1 MSLPSRIYVIQMSKK
16 FAVRF
21 IGPDRKGLMAS
32 LTQLMFGCGC
42 NILSSAQYVS
52 DDGMFF
58 QRLSIDFSGLFSGA
72 DNRDALESSIENLAR
87 QFEMDSWDIAYN
99 ADPHRVGILVSKIDH
114 CLWDLLVRHANGE
127 LKCEIPFIISNHTDL
142 KYIADQFGIPFFHL
156 PMEPEKFGGDKV
168 KAKAA
173 QEAKIEAL
181 IEKHGAD
188 TLVMARYM
196 QVLSDAFCDRHASHT
211 INIHH
216 SFLPA
221 FEGAKPYHRAKER
234 GVKLIGATAHYATA
248 KLDMGPIIVQDVAP
262 VSHRDTVK
270 DMVRKG
276 KDVERVALARALRYH
291 LESRVLVHDGRTVV
305 FD

>member
-1 MSLPSRIYVIQMSKK
+1 MSKK

-21 IGPDRKGLMAS
+21 IGPDRKGLMAA

-72 DNRDALESSIENLAR
+72 DNRAALESSIENLAR
-87 QFEMDSWDIAYN
+87 QFEMDSWDISYV

-156 PMEPEKFGGDKV
+156 PMETEKFGGDKV

-173 QEAKIEAL
+173 QEAKIEAV

-234 GVKLIGATAHYATA
+234 GVKLIGATCHFVTPD
-248 KLDMGPIIVQDVAP
+248 LDEGPIVEQDVIRIDH
-262 VSHRDTVK
+262 SDTPE
-270 DMVRKG
+270 DMAHLG
-276 KDVERVALARALRYH
+276 KDIEKVVLARGLRAVV
-291 LESRVLVHDGRTVV
+291 EDRVLLADNKTVI
-305 FD
+305 FR